1 MRSRFAPSPT
11 GYLHLGHAYS
21 ALIAEARAKEA
32 SGRFLLR
39 IEDTDRAR
47 CRPEYEAAIYE
58 DLTWLGLDWE
68 RPVLR
73 QSDHLP
79 DYAAAL
85 DRLSGMGLTYPC
97 RCTRA
102 DILAALAAPQ
112 EGAAPEGPPY
122 PGTCR
127 RRSITDRG
135 PADAVRL
142 NMSRALA
149 LVGDPARLTFL
160 ETGQDHAGQHQLN
173 ARHLQ
178 DHVGDIVLAR
188 KDIGAA
194 AYHLA
199 VVVDDAR
206 QGITEV
212 VRGVDL
218 FDATVIHRLL
228 QALLDLPTPDYHH
241 HRLIRD
247 RDGKRLAKRDDARAI
262 RTYRAQGATPADIRK
277 MVGFS

>member
-39 IEDTDRAR
+39 IEDADRAR
-47 CRPEYEAAIYE
+47 CRPEYEAATYE
-58 DLTWLGLDWE
+58 DLAWLGLAWE

-127 RRSITDRG
+127 HRSITDRG

-142 NMSRALA
+142 NMGRALDH
-149 LVGDPARLTFL
+149 LGDPSRLTFR
-160 ETGQDHAGQHQLN
+160 ETGADHAGLHRLDV
-173 ARHLQ
+173 RHLQ
-178 DHVGDIVLAR
+178 EQVGDVVLAR
-188 KDIGAA
+188 KDVGAA
-194 AYHLA
+194 AYHLS

-218 FDATVIHRLL
+218 FEATALHRLL
-228 QALLDLPTPDYHH
+228 QALLGLPTPTYHH
-241 HRLIRD
+241 HHLIRD
-247 RDGKRLAKRDDARAI
+247 ENGKRLAKRDDARAI
-262 RTYRAQGATPADIRK
+262 RKYRQEGAMPSDIRR
-277 MVGFS
+277 MVGLA